1 MVIEQLFTRADES
14 SGRYPR
20 CLVFWIK
27 GGKRMKKAS
36 KEVRE
41 FLAAAGKKGGK
52 KKSAA
57 KTAAARVNI
66 KKRWEGK

>member
-1 MVIEQLFTRADES
+1 MS
-14 SGRYPR
+14 S
-20 CLVFWIK
+20 CLREPMKALDDNQGAWYSGSK
-27 GGKRMKKAS
+27 EASEMKKAS

>member
-1 MVIEQLFTRADES
+1 
-14 SGRYPR
+14 
-20 CLVFWIK
+20 
-27 GGKRMKKAS
+27 MKKAS

-66 KKRWEGK
+66 KKRWEAK